1 MNNPMLLSPFNQ
13 KRVRELNHQNISNN
27 GDYVLYWMQIN
38 RRFEYNFALQ
48 YAVKLANSLQKP
60 LLIYEG
66 LSASYPWASDR
77 FHVYLMQG
85 MEENLQIAEK
95 NGWNY
100 FGYWEP
106 KPKAGNG
113 LIKQLA
119 SKACALVT
127 DDNPVFI
134 MRTHNDRVSQKLSIP
149 YIVVDSNGLIP
160 FGITEK
166 APYTAFLFR
175 KIMQKNFVE
184 AIKNAPEQHPMQTL
198 QNRGRVHLEDDF
210 LKKYPSFWL
219 LNTTKESFISSLPI
233 DHSVKPIEEIGT
245 REEALKKFSRF
256 LDHKLKHYMEDR
268 NHPDKLGA
276 SSMSGYLHFGK
287 ISEFE
292 MVLRALEKQ
301 PESWSLDAI
310 TYKNGQSGDFYGGH
324 PSIESFLDEL
334 ITWREVGHHF
344 AHHVANYDEFESLPD
359 WALQTL
365 QEHENDSREALYSL
379 EEFEKAKTHDPIWN
393 AAQRELIREGRIH
406 NYLRMLWGKKILEW
420 TPNPRKALEIMIE
433 LNNKYAIDGRDPNSY
448 SGIFWVLG
456 RFDRAW
462 GERPVFGKIRYMSSD
477 STIKKIDM
485 KGYLKRNE
493 K

>member
-1 MNNPMLLSPFNQ
+1 MNIPALFSSFNQ
-13 KRVRELNHQNISNN
+13 KRVRNLNQQIIQNN

-38 RRFEYNFALQ
+38 RRFESNFALE
-48 YAVKLANSLQKP
+48 YAVKLANQLGKP

-66 LSASYPWASDR
+66 LSATYPWASDR
-77 FHVYLMQG
+77 FHGYLMQG
-85 MEENLQIAEK
+85 MEENRQLAEK

-100 FGYWEP
+100 WGYWES
-106 KPKAGNG
+106 KPKAGKG
-113 LIKQLA
+113 LIRHLA
-119 SKACALVT
+119 SRASALVT

-134 MRTHNDRVSQKLSIP
+134 MRTHNETVSQKLTIP

-160 FGITEK
+160 FGLTDK

-184 AIKNAPEQHPMQTL
+184 SIKNAPEQEPMKGLLNRTL
-198 QNRGRVHLEDDF
+198 IQLDDDF
-210 LKKYPSFWL
+210 KKEFPAFWHVSIS
-219 LNTTKESFISSLPI
+219 KDDFISSLPI
-233 DHSVKPIEEIGT
+233 DHSVKPIAEIGT

-256 LDHKLKHYMEDR
+256 LDHKIKRYNEDR
-268 NHPDKLGA
+268 NHPDKLGV

-292 MVLRALEKQ
+292 MVLQALEKQ

-310 TYKNGQSGDFYGGH
+310 TYKNGQSGDFYGGN

-344 AHHVANYDEFESLPD
+344 AHHVPNYDEYESLPD

-365 QEHENDSREALYSL
+365 KEHEQDPREALYSL
-379 EEFEKAKTHDPIWN
+379 EEFETAKTHDPIWN
-393 AAQRELIREGRIH
+393 AAQRELVRDGRIH

-420 TPNPRKALEIMIE
+420 TPNARKALEIMIE